1 MSKVGELLVEV
12 SNSTLSLVIDRPTKG
27 NSMTMDI
34 LQEMKSAL
42 LEFAS
47 DNSVRTVVI
56 RGYGGRTFCT
66 GVDLSTMQD
75 GASAFELHSG
85 RRALGELF
93 QTMWSYPKVIVAAV
107 QGYALAGGFGLMAAC
122 DIVIADASSQ
132 FGAPEVNVGV
142 WPFMISVPLLRYINP
157 RILFELM
164 VTGRR
169 IGASEALSIGVLNRV
184 VEASSFEGELSRSLE
199 ELNSKSLSVV
209 ALGKESFYKALDMR
223 SSEALSYLQAMLSV
237 VNTLED
243 STEGIAAFQEK
254 RKAMWKDR

>member
-1 MSKVGELLVEV
+1 MSELLVSV
-12 SNSTLSLVIDRPTKG
+12 TDGTLFLTINRPNKG
-27 NSMTMDI
+27 NSMTMDV
-34 LQEMKSAL
+34 LRSMQVAL
-42 LEFAS
+42 GEYSF
-47 DNSVRTVVI
+47 DNLVRSVVI
-56 RGYGGRTFCT
+56 RGSGTHSFCT

-75 GASAFELHSG
+75 GASSFELHAG
-85 RRALGELF
+85 RRALGDLF
-93 QTMWSYPKVIVAAV
+93 QVMWSYPKVIVAAV
-107 QGYALAGGFGLMAAC
+107 QGFALAGGFGLMAAC
-122 DIVIADASSQ
+122 DIVVADETSQ

-184 VEASSFEGELSRSLE
+184 VTSESFDEELSKL
-199 ELNSKSLSVV
+199 LHDINSKSLSVV

-223 SSEALSYLQAMLSV
+223 SNEALGYLQAMLSV

-243 STEGIAAFQEK
+243 STEGISAFQGK
-254 RKAMWKDR
+254 RKPMWKDR

>member
-1 MSKVGELLVEV
+1 MSELLSAV
-12 SNSTLSLVIDRPTKG
+12 SEGTLFLTIDRPSKG
-27 NSMTMDI
+27 NSMTMEI
-34 LQEMKSAL
+34 LQEIRTTL
-42 LEFAS
+42 NGYTS

-56 RGYGGRTFCT
+56 RGNGGRSFCT

-75 GASAFELHSG
+75 GASPFELHSG
-85 RRALGELF
+85 RRALGDLF
-93 QTMWSYPKVIVAAV
+93 QTMWSYPKVIIAAV

-122 DIVIADASSQ
+122 DIVIADDSSQ

-157 RILFELM
+157 RVLFELM

-169 IGASEALSIGVLNRV
+169 IDAKEALSIGVLNRV
-184 VEASSFEGELSRSLE
+184 VGVDAFESELSKLLG

-209 ALGKESFYKALDMR
+209 ALGKESFYRALDLG
-223 SSEALSYLQAMLSV
+223 SGEALSYLQAMLSV

-243 STEGIAAFQEK
+243 STEGIHAFQEK
-254 RKAMWKDR
+254 RKPQWSDR